1 MTSENL
7 YEAIGDISDKK
18 IKEAKQVR
26 KSKQPSWIKW
36 GAMVACLCLVVVG
49 STILLKQD
57 FNFLD
62 VGNESNLD
70 GTEEVMVQASS
81 DVQSEV
87 QSEVHEETI
96 VAVGSEPAV
105 TEPLRLTA
113 VPVDLYS
120 AERAVFLNNLK
131 QSGTSTVTPSVE
143 SYSVAADL
151 SNIIN
156 LDKFYIEPDSEM
168 V

>member
-57 FNFLD
+57 FNTQIEKS
-62 VGNESNLD
+62 V
-70 GTEEVMVQASS
+70 
-81 DVQSEV
+81 
-87 QSEVHEETI
+87 
-96 VAVGSEPAV
+96 
-105 TEPLRLTA
+105 
-113 VPVDLYS
+113 VDLRKLTRIL
-120 AERAVFLNNLK
+120 ELL
-131 QSGTSTVTPSVE
+131 
-143 SYSVAADL
+143 
-151 SNIIN
+151 
-156 LDKFYIEPDSEM
+156 
-168 V
+168 